1 MTPTAAPDQDLTP
14 AEPGHGTLAPAEAA
28 AVARYRRSADAAETI
43 RGYRRDWQAFSEWC
57 IARHA
62 TALPAAPATVGAHL
76 AALADAGRALAT
88 LRRRLAAIARAH
100 RSAGHRLDAG
110 HPAIRETLRG
120 IARSIGRPQRRAAAL
135 CTAELKA
142 IAIACAAPQ
151 AGEADPFTVL
161 AALRDR
167 ALLLFGYAAA
177 LRRGELAA
185 LQIEHLTFSP
195 GGARLLL
202 PRSKAD
208 IEGAG
213 ETIFIARG
221 SSAASC
227 PVGALEAWLQAAR
240 LGNGPVW
247 RAINRGSR
255 SGGSQNGGSGPA
267 APHRRARPH
276 RPGARPVGGG
286 DPPHPPPPRRG
297 RWRHRHGTRADQP
310 AWPARRLRHRGL
322 PRRRVGRGDHGPY
335 AAPRPGLDAP
345 LRPPRP
351 ARGRYADPQARTLAG
366 RHGSSDNAGFR
377 NGLAL

>member
-14 AEPGHGTLAPAEAA
+14 AERGHGTLAPAEAA
-28 AVARYRRSADAAETI
+28 AAARYRRSADAAETI

-142 IAIACAAPQ
+142 IAAACAAPQ

-267 APHRRARPH
+267 APRIAALGRTDPARGLSGEAIRLILRRRAAAAGVTGTALEPISPHGLRAGFVTEAYRAGVSDEAIMGHTRHRDLASMRRYVRRARLEADTP
-276 RPGARPVGGG
+276 
-286 DPPHPPPPRRG
+286 
-297 RWRHRHGTRADQP
+297 TRK
-310 AWPARRLRHRGL
+310 LGL
-322 PRRRVGRGDHGPY
+322 
-335 AAPRPGLDAP
+335 
-345 LRPPRP
+345 
-351 ARGRYADPQARTLAG
+351 
-366 RHGSSDNAGFR
+366 
-377 NGLAL
+377 